1 MAQGQEPEDGQESF
15 LEKILDSDWAETVV
29 GNLLSYVLRDST
41 SARGPTAHKS
51 KSQVALAEAV
61 LIFKEFKILYS
72 GFKAVNPSNIPLGVV
87 IDDLAPKMEKLAFD
101 PADLPEVEQHAEDN
115 GDDDGTTLEDD
126 ADEEDPK
133 KKSKKIDFQP
143 RHIQSCWS
151 HLMKLPAASRPRF
164 CLQPKMTDSFIDIR
178 EEGLMRILWGK
189 DAGQVGQIWSG
200 GSHTHDWAKEQVD
213 TSFGNLIKML
223 FIGNRDTIRLASK
236 QQKTYGKRTTTMDER
251 AAAHPDIYDQGPLAR
266 YLTDRINYRLRHNES
281 ISAQSSSSSATTTMA
296 LPSPSLPPL
305 PTPPPGAG
313 VFRYALNNFI
323 RTNGHQLQLLAYELT
338 KNRKAPCHKD
348 FLQRIGNQYLIRQS
362 IMDAFGENMESVVV
376 IRIDPG
382 EVVSGAFCMRL
393 TDGTVV
399 SLLMKRASLHADD
412 EDKPT
417 SLFSVHDLENALHST
432 TYEAWDAVV
441 SAQRQYV
448 ELEPILHGFY
458 SSSDWKEAAYRYRM
472 AKLSE
477 MDMAVAGVL
486 RLVDEALEGIPV
498 KERRVL
504 FADGNG
510 TFKSGLN
517 LTSVHTTF
525 LRRLLQKSMALGY
538 KAALVDEYL
547 TSTVCPICVSKGER
561 TRLAKPS
568 MRVCA
573 CLECQRWI
581 HSDLVSAHNI
591 AIIGEHYLRSL
602 GRPEPLTRSPIQTN
616 LYR

>member
-41 SARGPTAHKS
+41 SARGPIAHKS

-61 LIFKEFKILYS
+61 LIFKEFKTLYS

-87 IDDLAPKMEKLAFD
+87 IDNLAPKIFLDLKLHYRKLPQTIRTKMEKLAFD

-143 RHIQSCWS
+143 RHVQSCCG

-223 FIGNRDTIRLASK
+223 FIGNRNTIRLASK

-281 ISAQSSSSSATTTMA
+281 ISAQSSSSSSTTTMA

-305 PTPPPGAG
+305 PTPPPGAE

-323 RTNGHQLQLLAYELT
+323 RTNGHQLQLLAYNLT
-338 KNRKAPCHKD
+338 KNRKAPCYKD
-348 FLQRIGNQYLIRQS
+348 FLQRIGNQYPTRQS

-376 IRIDPG
+376 IGIGPG
-382 EVVSGAFCMRL
+382 EVVSGTFCMRL
-393 TDGTVV
+393 TDGTV
-399 SLLMKRASLHADD
+399 
-412 EDKPT
+412 
-417 SLFSVHDLENALHST
+417 
-432 TYEAWDAVV
+432 YI
-441 SAQRQYV
+441 

-458 SSSDWKEAAYRYRM
+458 SSSDWKEAAYQYRM

-510 TFKSGLN
+510 TFKSEHG
-517 LTSVHTTF
+517 F
-525 LRRLLQKSMALGY
+525 GY

-568 MRVCA
+568 MR
-573 CLECQRWI
+573 
-581 HSDLVSAHNI
+581 
-591 AIIGEHYLRSL
+591 
-602 GRPEPLTRSPIQTN
+602 
-616 LYR
+616 